1 MSATLRV
8 LLSVSALVTVVW
20 ILRQIRK
27 FKVKMEDAIFWTFFA
42 GILLL
47 LAVFPQ
53 ISFAVSRLI
62 GFMSPANFIYIV
74 IIFLLVEKIFTL
86 SIIVSQL
93 EDKVSVL
100 SAELAL
106 RAHSADKRLTKDE
119 DGPEEYRA
127 EQRQSEIAGIQSGS
141 NGEKQ

>member
-1 MSATLRV
+1 MSTTLRV
-8 LLSVSALVTVVW
+8 LLSISAFITVVW

-42 GILLL
+42 GVLLV

-53 ISFAVSRLI
+53 ISFALSRLI

-74 IIFLLVEKIFTL
+74 VIFLLVEKVFTL

-93 EDKVSVL
+93 EDKVSIL

-119 DGPEEYRA
+119 EDAPDEA
-127 EQRQSEIAGIQSGS
+127 
-141 NGEKQ
+141 NKQTVTE